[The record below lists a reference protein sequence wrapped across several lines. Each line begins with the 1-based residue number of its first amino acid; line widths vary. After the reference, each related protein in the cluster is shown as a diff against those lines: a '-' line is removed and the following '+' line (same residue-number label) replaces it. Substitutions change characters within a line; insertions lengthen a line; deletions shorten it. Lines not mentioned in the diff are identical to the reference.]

1 MNYWPTNDDVIRSL
15 RTGKDSK
22 DRWYPT
28 PTKTWQATISA
39 FVHAEVQLIDDIAVT
54 RNIAYNFQY
63 VEYLEQTLR
72 ELSLSGVLEGQTIKS
87 HVIVSVSL
95 VECLLFHLNRVT
107 GGEQNQLLTF
117 KNSIDRISKLRLL
130 GKAQEKY
137 DDLDRFREL
146 RNKIHIHKP
155 RDPFGTDYQ
164 SFGRNEFRKMRRF
177 LYDIATSSAFG
188 LTEAQSQPFDFLRS
202 KVFLSD
208 E

>member
-39 FVHAEVQLIDDIAVT
+39 FVHNEIQLIDDISVR
-54 RNIAYNFQY
+54 RNIAYNLQY

-72 ELSLSGVLEGQTIKS
+72 ELSLSDVLEGQTIKS

-95 VECLLFHLNRVT
+95 VECLLFHLNRVA
-107 GGEQNQLLTF
+107 GGKQEKLYGI
-117 KNSIDRISKLRLL
+117 IDNISRLRLL
-130 GKAQEKY
+130 GEAQKRY
-137 DDLDRFREL
+137 DDLNRFRDL
-146 RNKIHIHKP
+146 RNKIHINKP
-155 RDPFGTDYQ
+155 RDALGTDYQ
-164 SFGRNEFRKMRRF
+164 SFRRNELREMRSL
-177 LYDIATSSAFG
+177 LYDTATSSALG
-188 LTEAQSQPFDFLRS
+188 LTKPQAKPFEFLRLHVWS
-202 KVFLSD
+202 ND